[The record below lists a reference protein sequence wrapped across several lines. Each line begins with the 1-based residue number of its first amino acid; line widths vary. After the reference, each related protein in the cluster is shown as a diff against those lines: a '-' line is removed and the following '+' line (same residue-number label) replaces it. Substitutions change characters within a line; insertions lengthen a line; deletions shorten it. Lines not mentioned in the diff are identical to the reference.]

1 MNYTIK
7 TKVRAAA
14 APVRRNDK
22 EGYLNTAFSVADA
35 PIPVLHFDADAIPD
49 GGGFEA
55 WSSAI
60 VTHRTARLGAGDRP
74 FKAIVDAW
82 TLGDLVLTHSRLDP
96 TRQQR
101 TIDMAREDGCDWIQL
116 IFVRS
121 GVVTFRL
128 DGDPEDLSVR
138 AGELVM
144 FDTLRAIVG
153 ETTELDCITCTVAR
167 RVFAS
172 VGFDP
177 FSHHGVVVDG
187 PWGRLVADYLLSLL
201 EALPQMRMGD
211 ARGLAEALVSLLV
224 AALRGRAPNGGKTIA
239 RSAVPLRQR
248 VEAFVERNLDSHAL
262 TPQALASELATSEAT
277 LYRAFADVGGV
288 SAYIRRRRLEV
299 THARLNSGERRAI
312 GELARQC
319 GFKSAA
325 HFSRAFRSQFGF
337 SPRRSQGW
345 SNDIPAA
352 IAADSVALFRHWEKR
367 LRAGGQEAAN
377 AGHADSLFSG

>member
-1 MNYTIK
+1 LN
-7 TKVRAAA
+7 AAVSM
-14 APVRRNDK
+14 PD
-22 EGYLNTAFSVADA
+22 S
-35 PIPVLHFDADAIPD
+35 PIPVLHFDAGAIPD

-55 WSSAI
+55 WSSAV
-60 VTHRTARLGAGDRP
+60 VTHRITRLGSADRP
-74 FKAIVDAW
+74 FKAVVDAW

-101 TIDMAREDGCDWIQL
+101 TRDMAREDGCDWIQL

-121 GVVTFRL
+121 GVVTFQL
-128 DGDPEDLSVR
+128 DGEPDDLCVR

-187 PWGRLVADYLLSLL
+187 PWGRLVVDYLLSLL
-201 EALPQMRMGD
+201 ETLPQMRMGD

-224 AALRGRAPNGGKTIA
+224 AALRGRAPNRGRTIA
-239 RSAVPLRQR
+239 RSATPLRQR
-248 VEAFVERNLDSHAL
+248 VEAFVERNLHSDAL
-262 TPQALASELATSEAT
+262 TPQTLASELATSEAT

-299 THARLNSGERRAI
+299 THARLNSGERQAI

-337 SPRRSQGW
+337 SPRRSQGK
-345 SNDIPAA
+345 SGDFPTA

-367 LRAGGQEAAN
+367 LRAGGHEAAN
-377 AGHADSLFSG
+377 AEQVERLATG